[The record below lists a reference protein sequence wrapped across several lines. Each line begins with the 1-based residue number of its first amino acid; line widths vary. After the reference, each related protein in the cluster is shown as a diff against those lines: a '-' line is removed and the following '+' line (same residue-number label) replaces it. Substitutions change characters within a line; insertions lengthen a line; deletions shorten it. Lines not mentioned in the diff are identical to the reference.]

1 MTINCQIYENN
12 ASLLF
17 GYESNCNEAVS
28 IAITRFSSIETTL
41 AMLEN
46 HELSMVLRNTTPCPL
61 MQIEGAKIEEAQIQR
76 LLNLK
81 RN

>member
-1 MTINCQIYENN
+1 MTMNRQIYESN

-17 GYESNCNEAVS
+17 GHEFSYNEAIS
-28 IAITRFSSIETTL
+28 IAITRFSPIETTL

-46 HELSMVLRNTTPCPL
+46 HEPSMVLRNTTPSPL

-76 LLNLK
+76 LSNSK